1 MFAQI
6 MRFFMNQK
14 LYDFF
19 KSLDRSYFVEGFQ
32 KQLATLDRAL
42 PIGYQQ
48 TITQPSLVLEMS
60 KQLQLHKH
68 SKVLEI
74 GTGSGYQT
82 AFLAEFAKTV
92 YTIERIEPLAILAR
106 KRLEGLGY
114 QNVHYR
120 VGDGSLGW
128 KEHAPYDRIIVTAAA
143 GNIPDELINQLDI
156 NGRMIIPVG
165 NRGLQDLMLVTK
177 DQAGNIHST
186 CLEKVAFVEMK
197 GKYGWNE
204 K

>member
-1 MFAQI
+1 MD
-6 MRFFMNQK
+6 QK

-19 KSLDRSYFVEGFQ
+19 KSLDRSYFVEGIQ
-32 KQLATLDRAL
+32 KHQATLDRAL

-60 KQLQLHKH
+60 EQLQLHKH
-68 SKVLEI
+68 LKVLEI

-92 YTIERIEPLAILAR
+92 YTIERIELLAILAR
-106 KRLEGLGY
+106 KRLEELGY
-114 QNVHYR
+114 QNIHYR
-120 VGDGSLGW
+120 IGDGSLGW

-143 GNIPDELINQLDI
+143 STVPNELIQQLDI

-165 NRGLQDLMLVTK
+165 NRGLQDLMLITK
-177 DQAGNIHST
+177 NQEGNVHYEY
-186 CLEKVAFVEMK
+186 LDKVVFVEMK
-197 GKYGWNE
+197 GKYGWDD